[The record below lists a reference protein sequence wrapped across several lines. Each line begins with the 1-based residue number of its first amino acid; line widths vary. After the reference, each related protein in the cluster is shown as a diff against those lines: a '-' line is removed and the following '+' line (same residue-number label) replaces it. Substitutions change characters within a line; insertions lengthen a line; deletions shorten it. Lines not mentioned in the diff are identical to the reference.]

1 MKCWYLGKHWEIK
14 SDDLNVTLFKLMTVR
29 ADTKTKK
36 KGDTYWVVNSYHSS
50 PGNALKALL
59 NLEVKATGMSD
70 LKVVVDRIEKVEA
83 MIEKALKDK

>member
-1 MKCWYLGKHWEIK
+1 MLIGSKYEIK
-14 SDDLNVTLFKLMTVR
+14 SDDLNVTLSKKMTVR

-36 KGDTYWVVNSYHSS
+36 KGDTYWVVKGYYSS
-50 PGNALKALL
+50 VQNALKALL
-59 NLEVKATGMSD
+59 NFEVKATGMND